1 MSAIVQAR
9 FIYNLFMYFLYNS
22 TKLQMYMLDKMVN

>member
-9 FIYNLFMYFLYNS
+9 FIYNLFMYFLYNE
-22 TKLQMYMLDKMVN
+22 KLQIYMLDKTVN